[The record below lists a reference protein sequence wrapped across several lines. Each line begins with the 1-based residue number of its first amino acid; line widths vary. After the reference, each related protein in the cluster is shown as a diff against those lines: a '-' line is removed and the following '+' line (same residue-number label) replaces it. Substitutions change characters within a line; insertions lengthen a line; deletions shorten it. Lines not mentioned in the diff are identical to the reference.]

1 MSLKKVIYTDKRTP
15 IMAKNLNEIQ
25 DAIIELQNKKDE
37 LQEQIEALQ
46 TKLDNLLI
54 VE

>member
-1 MSLKKVIYTDKRTP
+1 MSLRKVVYTDKQTP

-37 LQEQIEALQ
+37 LQEQLEALQ
-46 TKLDNLLI
+46 AKLDNLLI